1 MQLHNRMNRAART
14 PRQRMGVWTWL
25 VILASLTLSTGTV
38 LTAADRLAEFD
49 LRIDQAMEY
58 RDRWRV
64 EMASAQSELDTELA
78 QLRGE
83 LTELRGGLSADQA
96 GFHSELDALGARVG
110 RIEGRVA
117 ALWREPTNGMHARL
131 RQN

>member
-1 MQLHNRMNRAART
+1 MNRAART
-14 PRQRMGVWTWL
+14 PRQRLGVWTWL

-38 LTAADRLAEFD
+38 LTATDRLAEFD
-49 LRIDQAMEY
+49 LQIDQAMEY
-58 RDRWRV
+58 RDRWR
-64 EMASAQSELDTELA
+64 EELASAQSELGTELA
-78 QLRGE
+78 LLRGE

-96 GFHSELDALGARVG
+96 RFHNELDALGVRVG

-117 ALWREPTNGMHARL
+117 ALWREPTNGMQARL